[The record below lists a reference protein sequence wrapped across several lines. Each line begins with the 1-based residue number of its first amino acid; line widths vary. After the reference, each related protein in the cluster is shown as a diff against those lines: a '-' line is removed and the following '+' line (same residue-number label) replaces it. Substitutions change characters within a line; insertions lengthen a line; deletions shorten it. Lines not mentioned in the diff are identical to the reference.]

1 MAEQQNNTIT
11 IPTNISDVIGSI
23 VQTINEVSATGA
35 VNKKLAGNVIG
46 NLDAFKTIV
55 SHINSTDVNI
65 WSNIKNIKNS
75 LNIDT
80 NGKSEIVT
88 NTQSI
93 LSTLLKADLSVQDSV
108 AAPKF
113 NTIKRDIDGKLSI
126 LKEVKKYVLGEGD
139 TVGILIKDGTGYKVS
154 DAFSIPDF
162 SADNSNNP
170 NAKTIIDNAFNSV
183 QNFLDAIGKAGTDEN
198 GDGLSYNSTLNFDW
212 KNTVKKAINT
222 KLSILKDVKAFIY
235 KDDGSGL
242 FTDIELK
249 NLNSIYMVP
258 SFTKDANGTKAITG
272 AFTNVQSFLT
282 AVGEAGSGL
291 VYTEKL
297 TNFNWNDTT
306 KTNKDEEGNETTEV
320 ITGVKKLLINKL
332 KILKDIKGFIYKD
345 DGSGLFTDVEL
356 KNLNS
361 AYIVPDFS
369 KGKNGEI
376 AINGAF
382 TNVQSFLTAVGEA
395 GSSLAYTEK
404 LTGFNWNDTTKTNK
418 DEEGN
423 ETTEVITGVKKLL
436 INKLK
441 ILKDVKGFLYKDD
454 KGLFID
460 ADLQKLNGDYNIQ
473 VPNLEV
479 IKTAFSNVN
488 SFLTAVMETKIYME
502 RFSNSIAD
510 DAITNLKSYIGNIKK
525 TIGAFSALFDKD
537 AAGKI
542 NYNSPIKTPVPAV
555 VQIILSGIKNSL
567 DKVIDDKNIPKLKK
581 NSMEMLKELS
591 RKYEGTSK
599 EAKDGLKDLLKV
611 FPKLSTS
618 LLELL
623 KQDKSGGMIT
633 NTTPSEIEFLLS
645 YIRGSLEPIFNFP
658 YEEIG
663 GKRIIDIIREKDG
676 VSSDIS
682 ELSNKLKD
690 VIIKGI
696 TNTSKEINKI
706 PQIQDIDI
714 SDIEKKLSMIGYAL
728 LAVELGIKELI
739 FDEKQAN
746 QVSAIAESV
755 KNTLKSAGDIAKQVA
770 KFEQTNVPDESK
782 LKAAVQSSIIV
793 VETIVK
799 ELQKINIDDKTL
811 ETVSSKVKP
820 ITEIIEGMTKIST
833 AMNSLA
839 AVGMIGIVKYKFAI
853 VNLLQTIDLIQT
865 SLSNFEFNK
874 ETMNQMAYMEK
885 TVNSMSVIANKLMI
899 VGLISFVVN
908 KMSVVLK
915 EFISL
920 CVTLCVEL
928 SNINIPEES
937 VSQIENAEKAFSAI
951 YEISKQ
957 LIIIA
962 LLSPFIWM
970 FKKPILSSIDLIVDI
985 CAKLADL
992 EDVSENAKNAAIV
1005 GKSLAEF
1012 AKGILVF
1019 VIASMG
1025 GLVFLLAIVALY
1037 PLKWFMGVFTKLFNK
1052 ETLEKIKEAETV
1064 IGGLSKTLLILS
1076 GVIVLWM
1083 LVGVL
1088 LVEAWKYVLIT
1099 TAFVFVS
1106 MAILIGL
1113 GWMQQFIKKG
1123 EESLMM
1129 LAKVM
1134 VVISMTVLLWALT
1147 GLLIQE
1153 EWPYLIVVVAF
1164 VAIAIGFMMWL
1175 NKSFKEVTS
1184 GGKTILVLSL
1194 VLMTI
1199 SLTVLLWALTG
1210 EIIYE
1215 HWEDI
1220 LVVGGFVTGIIV
1232 LMLILSKAKNTIIKG
1247 GMSIL
1252 LLAASI
1258 LVLSLAIGL
1267 MAVIGEKVIENI
1279 GGIGITL
1286 GVIIAIVGVYAVI
1299 GIPAVAMFVGLGAAV
1314 MAIVAASILVFSVG
1328 LLVLVGVSKIVDWED
1343 LGKMAA
1349 IITSIG
1355 FAVSLLGPLS
1365 PFIILGSAAM
1375 LTLGVALLVFMTPL
1389 LMFSGV
1395 IKLFK
1400 SIDAT
1405 KEDIERPI
1413 VLMGDLITSIFKNI
1427 GIKSL
1432 LIPIAASIM
1441 LSLLPVVLSLSA
1453 MTQVIESLANLRIA
1467 TKFDKNG
1474 NPIDFREMNEVD
1486 FINAG
1491 RNIETIMTSIITALS
1506 DPKTRKKLLSL
1517 KSKAIENIGDV
1528 LSAMSGLKNIVDVVQ
1543 QMAHMS
1549 VATAW
1554 NSEGKP
1560 IKFTKISEQQRAD
1573 AITNAIT
1580 LMTEFLA
1587 GISSET
1593 VINNLE
1599 DMNRRSRQ
1607 ALESVMSSCSGL
1619 KNLVDAV
1626 KEVSKYDNAKII
1638 TEVGKVGTF
1647 VSKYIEVY
1655 NNITGEKGIKSNK
1668 ITEERFE
1675 TFKDFIEETKNFTS
1689 IKTDALKTNVD
1700 SFTTFVD
1707 KANSIDTDKIK
1718 TVKDMFAEM
1727 TELSKSM
1734 KGDFDKLADVLSDKL
1749 VVVLEKLQ
1757 ETISGIPTDISVNQ
1771 NTMSKNNSTNT
1782 FTSNTQTKQQT
1793 QANTL
1798 QPQNNDKIN
1807 KNLVDIK
1814 DSLDDMILLLTSVKN
1829 NTDNL

>member
-1 MAEQQNNTIT
+1 MADGTQQIIPTTNTI
-11 IPTNISDVIGSI
+11 IDSI
-23 VQTINEVSATGA
+23 KSTVKS
-35 VNKKLAGNVIG
+35 
-46 NLDAFKTIV
+46 LDSLNKTITTAGFGENKLGEV
-55 SHINSTDVNI
+55 
-65 WSNIKNIKNS
+65 IKYIGDNNNEGNS
-75 LNIDT
+75 LNSLINKLCNLSIKDESG
-80 NGKSEIVT
+80 NLEGAFIKNDKGKSEILVGL
-88 NTQSI
+88 N
-93 LSTLLKADLSVQDSV
+93 SVISSMSAIGEVNLD
-108 AAPKF
+108 A
-113 NTIKRDIDGKLSI
+113 NKL
-126 LKEVKKYVLGEGD
+126 
-139 TVGILIKDGTGYKVS
+139 
-154 DAFSIPDF
+154 
-162 SADNSNNP
+162 NN
-170 NAKTIIDNAFNSV
+170 INAFIPQISGIIE
-183 QNFLDAIGKAGTDEN
+183 L
-198 GDGLSYNSTLNFDW
+198 LNKIDVDTKYIAQS
-212 KNTVKKAINT
+212 KNTKAVFVAGMESIKAAVNKVNDIAKIAIESKWTGNIGNIKMLIPQISGIIELLNKIDVDTKYIAQSKNT
-222 KLSILKDVKAFIY
+222 KAVFVTKLEGIKSTISALSKI
-235 KDDGSGL
+235 
-242 FTDIELK
+242 
-249 NLNSIYMVP
+249 P
-258 SFTKDANGTKAITG
+258 S
-272 AFTNVQSFLT
+272 
-282 AVGEAGSGL
+282 E
-291 VYTEKL
+291 TEKL
-297 TNFNWNDTT
+297 KPIDNKLVHGIINSVRMIIEHIISEKNGLKLDLAENIKTQMDSVTGAIKGISKITAEINKFDTT
-306 KTNKDEEGNETTEV
+306 KVPDE
-320 ITGVKKLLINKL
+320 NKL
-332 KILKDIKGFIYKD
+332 KIAIKSIISI
-345 DGSGLFTDVEL
+345 GSVISDEV
-356 KNLNS
+356 
-361 AYIVPDFS
+361 S
-369 KGKNGEI
+369 KH
-376 AINGAF
+376 
-382 TNVQSFLTAVGEA
+382 
-395 GSSLAYTEK
+395 
-404 LTGFNWNDTTKTNK
+404 D
-418 DEEGN
+418 
-423 ETTEVITGVKKLL
+423 
-436 INKLK
+436 INKNTIKDTAEK
-441 ILKDVKGFLYKDD
+441 I
-454 KGLFID
+454 
-460 ADLQKLNGDYNIQ
+460 
-473 VPNLEV
+473 
-479 IKTAFSNVN
+479 
-488 SFLTAVMETKIYME
+488 
-502 RFSNSIAD
+502 
-510 DAITNLKSYIGNIKK
+510 
-525 TIGAFSALFDKD
+525 
-537 AAGKI
+537 
-542 NYNSPIKTPVPAV
+542 
-555 VQIILSGIKNSL
+555 
-567 DKVIDDKNIPKLKK
+567 
-581 NSMEMLKELS
+581 
-591 RKYEGTSK
+591 
-599 EAKDGLKDLLKV
+599 
-611 FPKLSTS
+611 
-618 LLELL
+618 
-623 KQDKSGGMIT
+623 
-633 NTTPSEIEFLLS
+633 
-645 YIRGSLEPIFNFP
+645 
-658 YEEIG
+658 
-663 GKRIIDIIREKDG
+663 
-676 VSSDIS
+676 
-682 ELSNKLKD
+682 
-690 VIIKGI
+690 
-696 TNTSKEINKI
+696 
-706 PQIQDIDI
+706 
-714 SDIEKKLSMIGYAL
+714 
-728 LAVELGIKELI
+728 
-739 FDEKQAN
+739 
-746 QVSAIAESV
+746 
-755 KNTLKSAGDIAKQVA
+755 
-770 KFEQTNVPDESK
+770 
-782 LKAAVQSSIIV
+782 
-793 VETIVK
+793 
-799 ELQKINIDDKTL
+799 
-811 ETVSSKVKP
+811 KP
-820 ITEIIEGMTKIST
+820 ISEIIEGLTKIST
-833 AMNSLA
+833 AMNTLT
-839 AVGMIGIVKYKFAI
+839 AVGMVSIVKYKFAI
-853 VNLLQTIDLIQT
+853 VNLIQTIDLIQT
-865 SLSNFEFNK
+865 SLSKFEFSK
-874 ETMNQMAYMEK
+874 ETMNQVAYMEK
-885 TVNSMSVIANKLMI
+885 TVNSMSVIANKLLV

-908 KMSVVLK
+908 KLSVVLK

-928 SNINIPEES
+928 TNINITEEA
-937 VSQIENAEKAFSAI
+937 VSQIENVEKAFSAL
-951 YEISKQ
+951 YEISKH
-957 LIIIA
+957 LIIVA

-970 FKKPILSSIDLIVDI
+970 FKKPIISSINLIVEI
-985 CAKLADL
+985 CAKLAVL
-992 EDVSENAKNAAIV
+992 KDVSENAKNAAIV

-1019 VIASMG
+1019 VLASMG

-1037 PLKWFMGVFTKLFNK
+1037 PLKWFMAVFTKLFNE
-1052 ETLEKIKEAETV
+1052 ETLEKIKEAEVV

-1099 TAFVFVS
+1099 AAFVFGA
-1106 MAILIGL
+1106 MLILICL
-1113 GWMQQFIKKG
+1113 GMLQKHIKKG

-1153 EWPYLIVVVAF
+1153 EWPYLITVVAF

-1220 LVVGGFVTGIIV
+1220 LVVGTFVAGIIV
-1232 LMLILSKAKNTIIKG
+1232 LMLILSKAKNTIVKG

-1279 GGIGITL
+1279 AGIGITL
-1286 GVIIAIVGVYAVI
+1286 GIIIAIVGVYAVI
-1299 GIPAVAMFVGLGAAV
+1299 GIPAVAMFVGLGAVVLAV
-1314 MAIVAASILVFSVG
+1314 VAASILVFSVG

-1343 LGKMAA
+1343 LSKMAA

-1413 VLMGDLITSIFKNI
+1413 VLMGDLITLIFKNI

-1453 MTQVIESLANLRIA
+1453 MAQVIESLANLRIA

-1506 DPKTRKKLLSL
+1506 DLKTRKKLLSL

-1573 AITNAIT
+1573 AITNVIT
-1580 LMTEFLA
+1580 LMTEFLS

-1727 TELSKSM
+1727 TKLSKSM

-1757 ETISGIPTDISVNQ
+1757 ETISGIPTDVSVNQ
-1771 NTMSKNNSTNT
+1771 NTVNKNNSTNKFGSST
-1782 FTSNTQTKQQT
+1782 QNKVNTT
-1793 QANTL
+1793 